1 LFCSSV
7 FSLFNIKHDFF
18 DILADLIMYFATKKS
33 SFGKKKR
40 KKEVENGLF
49 LSVCDNIANSAS

>member
-1 LFCSSV
+1 LFCISV
-7 FSLFNIKHDFF
+7 FSLFNIKPDFF
-18 DILADLIMYFATKKS
+18 DILADLIMYFATKNS

-40 KKEVENGLF
+40 KKELDNGLF